1 MRFSVNPAR
10 LGAAVGRMRSTLH
23 TIDRAAHTAGRV
35 WRATKH
41 LLPDS
46 QIKQKMEQ
54 GISGYESLRRKIKE
68 GED

>member
-35 WRATKH
+35 FKATKH
-41 LLPDS
+41 LMPDS
-46 QIKQKMEQ
+46 AIKQKMEQ
-54 GISGYESLRRKIKE
+54 GISGYETLRRKIKE